1 MAQSRTLTNTASR
14 RQALQAMFQ
23 QEFCGLDLAALD
35 AGSKELLVVSFCS
48 KDVQDTDLCGEP
60 LNDYAKRLIAGI
72 IDNQAV
78 IDGWIS
84 DAADNWT
91 IERMQNV
98 DRNIIRL
105 ACFEMAFVDEI
116 PTAVAINEAVEV
128 AKVFGGDES
137 PKFVNGVLGRIAK
150 KLSGEGRIEAD
161 LTDVE
166 SQTADGESGEAEAAV
181 EQDACA
187 SNETAASPEHES
199 EEIV

>member
-35 AGSKELLVVSFCS
+35 AGSKELLVVSFCP

-72 IDNQAV
+72 IDNQVV

-166 SQTADGESGEAEAAV
+166 SQIADAESGEAEAAV